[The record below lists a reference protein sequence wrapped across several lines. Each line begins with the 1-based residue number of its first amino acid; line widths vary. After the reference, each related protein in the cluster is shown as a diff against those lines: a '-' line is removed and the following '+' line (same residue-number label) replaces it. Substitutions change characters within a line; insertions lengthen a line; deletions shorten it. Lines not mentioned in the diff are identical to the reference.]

1 MSRSASS
8 GTSSGTVSSSEHGPG
23 LKEGVLDLKDV
34 AFSALANIGPALSL
48 FFVLAFIVG
57 SSSGSAPLAI
67 IVGMVAILIVGN
79 SLAQFSRHTPTAGS
93 FVTWIEMG
101 LGRAIARFTVV
112 VVMLGYLFALAGV
125 LIAASG
131 TTQLIIGNWSSTVG
145 SWVAWLVLWTVVGL
159 ALVIRGVKLSTNFV
173 AMLFIFESLVLIA
186 LAIAILVGLPA
197 GRALTGTPFT
207 WGHAGY
213 AGLAAAFPL
222 VVVFFVGWEN
232 AGALSEE
239 TDKPRRNVGM
249 SILIS
254 VLVAGIIAIFV
265 AYAAEEGFTSIG
277 ALAASPAPLDVLASQ
292 YLGGAHAILDFAILT
307 SALSLFLAASN
318 SQSRIMFSG
327 GRSGE
332 LPRTLGRTHR
342 KYQTP
347 HVALAVFV
355 LAAFALGAIWT
366 ALLHGSV
373 FNFVAVAFTVAPLLL
388 MVVYALLCAAVP
400 VYYWREHR
408 NEFNWFFHLL
418 LPAGGI
424 ALLVNPFYESVKPG
438 PYPLNSV
445 PWATLIGVVL
455 GVAFA
460 SARTLAARRTRPPI
474 TGGASSIS
482 VMEGAVGAGGD

>member
-1 MSRSASS
+1 MSTSTNRMT
-8 GTSSGTVSSSEHGPG
+8 GTGAISSSENGPG
-23 LKEGVLDLKDV
+23 LQVGVLGLKDV

-79 SLAQFSRHTPTAGS
+79 SLAQFARHTPTAGS

-101 LGRAIARFTVV
+101 LGQVVARFTVV
-112 VVMLGYLFALAGV
+112 VVMIGYLFALAGV

-131 TTQLIIGNWSSTVG
+131 TTQLIIGNWSTTVG
-145 SWVAWLVLWTVVGL
+145 SWVAWLALWTVVGL
-159 ALVIRGVKLSTNFV
+159 ALVIRGVKLSTKFV
-173 AMLFIFESLVLIA
+173 AMLFIFEALVLIA
-186 LAIAILVGLPA
+186 LGIAIFVGLPA
-197 GRALTGTPFT
+197 GRTLTGVPFT

-222 VVVFFVGWEN
+222 VIVFFVGWEN

-254 VLVAGIIAIFV
+254 VVVSGIIAIFV
-265 AYAAEEGFTSIG
+265 AYAAEVGFSSIG

-292 YLGGAHAILDFAILT
+292 YFGGAHAILDFAILT

-342 KYQTP
+342 RYQTP

-355 LAAFALGAIWT
+355 LAAFALGALWT
-366 ALLHGSV
+366 ALLHGNV
-373 FNFVAVAFTVAPLLL
+373 FSFVAVAFTVAPLLL

-400 VYYWREHR
+400 VYYWRVHR
-408 NEFNWFFHLL
+408 SEFNWFFHLL
-418 LPAGGI
+418 LPLGGI

-445 PWATLIGVVL
+445 PWATLIGVVI
-455 GVAFA
+455 GATFA
-460 SARTLAARRTRPPI
+460 SARTMAARRTKSSVTRAAP
-474 TGGASSIS
+474 SIS
-482 VMEGAVGAGGD
+482 TME